1 MTYFIIIMI
10 IVWMWLAWEMSRAP
24 HLDENDNITHKKD

>member
-10 IVWMWLAWEMSRAP
+10 ILWMWLAWEMSHAP
-24 HLDENDNITHKKD
+24 HIDGDDDKINQE